1 MADNLAYQEEDWE
14 ELLDGEVVLMS
25 PRPRIDHNRIAL
37 NIANSLKNQ
46 IEGTGKPCETFV
58 DGTDVYLGEKDRVIP
73 DVMIICKKE
82 IIREDGIH
90 GAPSLIVEILSP
102 STRKRD
108 KGYKKD
114 LYERYGVLEY
124 WIVSPTERTVEVY
137 LLEDGQYR
145 LDEVYELPSGYDSL
159 DKEEQKIYKTVIPV
173 SLYDDVF
180 VPLKSMF
187 RNVT

>member
-14 ELLDGEVVLMS
+14 ELLDGKTVLMS
-25 PRPRIDHNRIAL
+25 PRPRINHNRIAL
-37 NIANSLKNQ
+37 NIARSLQNQ

-73 DVMIICKKE
+73 DVMIVCKKE
-82 IIREDGIH
+82 IIGQDGIH
-90 GAPSLIVEILSP
+90 GAPSLIVEVLSP

-137 LLEDGQYR
+137 LLANGQFQ
-145 LDEVYELPSGYDSL
+145 LDEVYELPADYDEL
-159 DKEEQKIYKTVIPV
+159 DKEERQIYKTVIPV

-180 VPLKSMF
+180 VPLKSIF

>member
-108 KGYKKD
+108 K
-114 LYERYGVLEY
+114 
-124 WIVSPTERTVEVY
+124 
-137 LLEDGQYR
+137 
-145 LDEVYELPSGYDSL
+145 
-159 DKEEQKIYKTVIPV
+159 
-173 SLYDDVF
+173 
-180 VPLKSMF
+180 
-187 RNVT
+187 

>member
-1 MADNLAYQEEDWE
+1 M
-14 ELLDGEVVLMS
+14 
-25 PRPRIDHNRIAL
+25 
-37 NIANSLKNQ
+37 
-46 IEGTGKPCETFV
+46 
-58 DGTDVYLGEKDRVIP
+58 
-73 DVMIICKKE
+73 
-82 IIREDGIH
+82 
-90 GAPSLIVEILSP
+90 
-102 STRKRD
+102 
-108 KGYKKD
+108 
-114 LYERYGVLEY
+114 YERYGVLEY

-159 DKEEQKIYKTVIPV
+159 DKEERKIYKTVIPV